1 MALTQISTAGV
12 KDDAVTSGK
21 IPTNAVGASEIADD
35 AVTQAHIATDAVV
48 TANIVDQ
55 AVTLAKLPHG
65 TGSNDGKFLRANN
78 GADPTFETVD
88 TTPSFGSQNISTTG
102 TLTSGDITISDNNP
116 TLTFTEGDADP
127 DYRIIANAGKLT
139 FQDVTNSFASR
150 LVINTDGHIDIDGNL
165 DVGAGIDVTGNITG
179 TGGMTIDTN
188 TLHVDSSNNRV
199 GIGTTSPSQLMEI
212 ASTAP
217 NIRLTDTI
225 DGHSELDGN
234 AASLRF
240 IADKGNAKANTTISF
255 LVDNSEKVRID
266 DQGRMGIGTTS
277 PSSLLHLSA
286 TTPVFQLT
294 GTSAGNCIL
303 QTDGAD
309 LTLNVD
315 SGNSNSSSA
324 LAFRVD
330 NSEKMRI
337 DSSGVVGIGVTP
349 KTGQYSGYNHLQ
361 VGESATLSSNDTQGD
376 TNVTNLTNNVYLNSN
391 ASAWKYLHTD
401 EASRYQQYNG
411 GHYFAVAASGSA
423 DATAS
428 FSNKVRIDTDGL
440 KFNSDT
446 AADNALNDYEEGTFT
461 PTSNNGL
468 GAAEGSYTKIG
479 RQVTLHIRVTVDANT
494 NSNAMVIGGFP
505 FTPSMPSG
513 LSNGSTPSGF
523 GYISGSVINGGVQIH
538 TRYNTAETNFYA
550 YGTNLQRSHF
560 SGRELRFGLVYH
572 T

>member
-116 TLTFTEGDADP
+116 TLTFTEGDANP

-277 PSSLLHLSA
+277 PSSHLHLSA
-286 TTPVFQLT
+286 TNPVFQLT

-337 DSSGVVGIGVTP
+337 DSSGNVGIDVVP
-349 KTGQYSGYNHLQ
+349 QTGQYSGYNHLQ

-391 ASAWKYLHTD
+391 ASAWKYLHTY

-411 GHYFAVAASGSA
+411 GHFFAVAASGSA
-423 DATAS
+423 DATAT

-479 RQVTLHIRVTVDANT
+479 RQVTLHIRVTVDSNT
-494 NSNAMVIGGFP
+494 NNNAMVIGGFP